1 MIKIYRQSV
10 HHSAPDDRGAR
21 LTVIG
26 EAETL
31 EFEGSAIAAT
41 EYLETRIPIGASV
54 AVRHAGGLRSC
65 MNKPS
70 LWLDV
75 RSYQEI
81 TQ

>member
-26 EAETL
+26 EAEML
-31 EFEGSAIAAT
+31 EFEGSPGDAAD
-41 EYLETRIPIGASV
+41 YLEKQIPIGASI
-54 AVRHAGGLRSC
+54 AVRHAGGIRSC

-70 LWLDV
+70 LWADV
-75 RSYQEI
+75 RNYQEI
-81 TQ
+81 AA

>member
-10 HHSAPDDRGAR
+10 RHSAPDDSGAR

-26 EAETL
+26 EVETL
-31 EFEGSAIAAT
+31 EFEGTAIAAAD
-41 EYLETRIPIGASV
+41 YLETRIPIGASV
-54 AVRHAGGLRSC
+54 AVRHAGGIRSC

-75 RSYQEI
+75 LGYQEI
-81 TQ
+81 AT